1 MEAVAI
7 ADFTADSA
15 EGIDLRQGDK
25 LTVLT
30 FADSGGWVKAET
42 DRKLGFIPVDHIRI
56 KPNWWY
62 FGNLKRIDA
71 EWILNECAKNEGAFL
86 VRCSESHP
94 GEFSLSMRHNNTVEH
109 YQIRKDHLGKYSI
122 WQLKF
127 ASLNLLVE
135 HYQHASISRNG
146 HAYLAPIEPNE
157 NQKTI
162 VIAVV
167 RKYSIWQLKFASLN
181 LLVEHYQHASIS
193 RNGHAY
199 LAPIEPNENQK
210 TIVIAVAM
218 YDFEAQEETELCL
231 HRGKTVIVIDRSDS
245 NWWHACTAHSKGFIP
260 ACYVLITRTLDDYSL
275 QEIDECSDSTTF
287 RRDRSRAKE
296 SCAPFSVNLLSCI
309 DQNLHIRSVESP
321 ATLRKAIE
329 VGVSL
334 LSV

>member
-62 FGNLKRIDA
+62 FGNLKRIYA

-109 YQIRKDHLGKYSI
+109 YQIRKDHLG
-122 WQLKF
+122 
-127 ASLNLLVE
+127 
-135 HYQHASISRNG
+135 
-146 HAYLAPIEPNE
+146 
-157 NQKTI
+157 
-162 VIAVV
+162 
-167 RKYSIWQLKFASLN
+167 KYSIWQLKFASLN

-329 VGVSL
+329 GSERTPKVKRSRERRPLNRTLNVRISEGRVL
-334 LSV
+334 LNCFWGKSRSRSADYSYSM